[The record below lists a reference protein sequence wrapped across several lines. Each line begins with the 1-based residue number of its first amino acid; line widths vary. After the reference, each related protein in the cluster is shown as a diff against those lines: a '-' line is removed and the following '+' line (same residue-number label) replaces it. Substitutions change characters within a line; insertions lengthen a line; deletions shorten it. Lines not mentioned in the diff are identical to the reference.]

1 MVSKPKRNFLR
12 IIINYKRR
20 LHKSLTSEESLKIFS
35 IVEALGK
42 EKIVELIFRKQSEK
56 FKKFAIAILKQ
67 ILELIFSKQTAE

>member
-1 MVSKPKRNFLR
+1 M
-12 IIINYKRR
+12 
-20 LHKSLTSEESLKIFS
+20 TSEESLKIFS

-56 FKKFAIAILKQ
+56 LKKFAIAILKQ